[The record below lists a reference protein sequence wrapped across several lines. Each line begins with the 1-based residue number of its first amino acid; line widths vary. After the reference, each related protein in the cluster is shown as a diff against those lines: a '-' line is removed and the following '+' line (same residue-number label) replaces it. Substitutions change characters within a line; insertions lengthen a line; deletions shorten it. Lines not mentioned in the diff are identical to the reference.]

1 MLCAYPLAMVRLTR
15 LSRLRRCRL
24 FPRLCV
30 LRCGGMVCTS
40 ATTRL
45 PNLQNL
51 GYSLSFNF
59 LTAVGAVGKSPAEAV
74 LAAMKLP
81 QKGGAWLSG
90 KAVQSEHHRHAV
102 GRA

>member
-1 MLCAYPLAMVRLTR
+1 MLCAYLLALVQLTR

-30 LRCGGMVCTS
+30 LRCGGKVSTS
-40 ATTRL
+40 ATTQL
-45 PNLQNL
+45 LGLQNV
-51 GYSLSFNF
+51 GYSLSANF
-59 LTAVGAVGKSPAEAV
+59 LTALGAVRKSPAEAV
-74 LAAMKLP
+74 LAAMKLL

-90 KAVQSEHHRHAV
+90 KAVQSERRRHAT